1 MLGYAVSARRI
12 DTHGGEA
19 PVKEAQ
25 IVLDTDINGR
35 PDAFNPA
42 ELFSR
47 RSRRLHDQG
56 DRVGQPP

>member
-25 IVLDTDINGR
+25 IVLDTDVNGR
-35 PDAFNPA
+35 PDASTRPSC
-42 ELFSR
+42 FSP
-47 RSRRLHDQG
+47 
-56 DRVGQPP
+56 QPPPA